1 MQYIENKIFD
11 EIAVGD
17 SARIERVLGQ
27 ADIDL
32 FGVLSGDLAPA
43 ESVVHEDIE
52 QGMWATALI
61 SAVIGSE
68 LPGVGTSYVSQA
80 LEFHK
85 AIAVGDAVSVQVEV
99 IEKRA
104 GGRVVL
110 DCVCL
115 DAAGAV
121 LISGRAEVIAPKE
134 KVRRPRR
141 DMPAVHL
148 HERGARHAQLV
159 AAARAVGPIATAVIH
174 PCDADSLLG
183 ALAARDAGLIV
194 PVLVGPLAKIRA
206 VALAEGVRLD
216 GIALVDAPHSH
227 AAAVQGVAL
236 ARDGKVAALMKGKLH
251 TDEIMAAVVD
261 SVAGLRT
268 ERRISHVF
276 ALDVPHYD
284 KPLFITDGAINIE
297 PDLNT
302 KRDIIQNAIDLAHA
316 LGIEAPKV
324 AILSAVETV
333 TPAIRSSVEAA
344 ALCKMAERGQI
355 TGGVLD
361 GPLAFDNAVSLA
373 AAKAKDIVS
382 AVAGQADILVAPD
395 LVSGNMIAKQL
406 IYLADAESAGLALG
420 ARVPI
425 ILTSRSD
432 GVAARV
438 ASAALAGL
446 YAAHQRHVLA
456 GGKP

>member
-1 MQYIENKIFD
+1 MQYIENKTFD

-17 SARIERVLGQ
+17 TARIERVLGQ

-32 FGVLSGDLAPA
+32 FGILSGDVAPVQDA
-43 ESVVHEDIE
+43 ACEDIE
-52 QGMWATALI
+52 QGMWGTALI
-61 SAVIGSE
+61 AAVLGSE
-68 LPGVGTSYVSQA
+68 LPGVGTAYVSQS
-80 LEFHK
+80 LEFHR
-85 AIAVGDAVSVQVEV
+85 AIAVGDTVTV
-99 IEKRA
+99 IVTVLEKAA
-104 GGRVVL
+104 GGLVVL
-110 DCVCL
+110 SCQCL
-115 DAAGAV
+115 GAVGEV
-121 LISGRAEVIAPKE
+121 LISGRAKVIAPKE

-141 DMPAVHL
+141 ELPAVHL
-148 HERGARHAQLV
+148 HVRGARHAQLV
-159 AAARAVGPIATAVIH
+159 AAAQAVGAIATAVIH

-206 VALAEGVRLD
+206 VAVAQGVSLD
-216 GIALVDAPHSH
+216 GIELVDTAHSH
-227 AAAVQGVAL
+227 AAAAAGVAM
-236 ARDGKVAALMKGKLH
+236 AREGKVAALMKGKLH

-261 SVAGLRT
+261 SATGLRT
-268 ERRISHVF
+268 DRRISHVF

-284 KPLFITDGAINIE
+284 KPLFITDAAINIE
-297 PDLNT
+297 PDLNV

-316 LGIEAPKV
+316 LGIKLPKV

-333 TPAIRSSVEAA
+333 TPAIRSTVEAA

-355 TGGVLD
+355 SGGVLD
-361 GPLAFDNAVSLA
+361 GPLAFDNAVSLE

-382 AVAGQADILVAPD
+382 VVAGQADILVAPD
-395 LVSGNMIAKQL
+395 MVSGNMIAKQL
-406 IYLADAESAGLALG
+406 IYLAGAQSAGLALG

-438 ASAALAGL
+438 ASAALATL
-446 YAAHQRHVLA
+446 FAAHQRHMLTA
-456 GGKP
+456 GKA